1 MYDNFGNIDSFPFK
15 TFIDKS
21 LFGFM
26 KVFLNNNFHI
36 EYMNDYLL
44 SSLEYT
50 REEISIMHNNELLNI
65 IDNDN
70 FNIIYDNISTQI
82 LIDNTFETNICF
94 ITKSHN
100 KILFSA
106 KGLFNIEDDKHYLYV
121 MLTNESKVINQ
132 IDSLERRAN
141 HDSLTGLFNR
151 GTSQTMIEKY
161 IANFDNQTNAA
172 MVLLDIDNFKTIN
185 DTYGHLVGDS
195 LLIDLSDSINKIA
208 YKSSINGRYGG
219 DEFIVFL
226 KDIPYNE
233 FARGQI
239 QKILDLTTNATKNHL
254 KADSITFSAGISFFP
269 DDALSFDTLL
279 KIADSALYQAKHQGK
294 NNIVTSDEL
303 DSERIIDKAMDT
315 HEHIENTKSE
325 TGNQLIEYSFNLL
338 SSSKDIKSAI
348 KLLFAIIGR
357 QFDICRINIFEND
370 DKEKYIKNT
379 FEWSSKGMDT
389 EYINL
394 QELPY
399 DLFKKHFCSKLIDNS
414 VFAISNISEL
424 DEPIRKAFEKQNIKS
439 SLQCPLKDD
448 DGNIYGFLAFID
460 CMTNRKWNNYQIAVL
475 QEITNIVNVF
485 LIKEKLKI
493 QILEYKSKLGDKNEN
508 N

>member
-15 TFIDKS
+15 SFIDKS

-26 KVFLNNNFHI
+26 KIYLNNNFHI
-36 EYMNDYLL
+36 EYMNEYLL
-44 SSLEYT
+44 TSLEYT
-50 REEISIMHNNELLNI
+50 KEEISDIHNNQLLNI
-65 IDNDN
+65 IDNSN

-94 ITKSHN
+94 ITKSQN

-106 KGLFNIEDDKHYLYV
+106 KGLFHIENDKHYLYV

-219 DEFIVFL
+219 DEFIIFL

-239 QKILDLTTNATKNHL
+239 QKILDLTTKATKNHL

-269 DDALSFDTLL
+269 DDALSFNTLL
-279 KIADSALYQAKHQGK
+279 KIADTALYQAKYQGK
-294 NNIVTSDEL
+294 NTIVTSDEI
-303 DSERIIDKAMDT
+303 DSERIIHKTIDT
-315 HEHIENTKSE
+315 HQHIENTKSE
-325 TGNQLIEYSFNLL
+325 TGNQLIEYAFNLL

-348 KLLFAIIGR
+348 NLLFAIIGR

-370 DKEKYIKNT
+370 DNEKYIKNT
-379 FEWSSKGMDT
+379 YEWCSNGIES
-389 EYINL
+389 EQISL
-394 QELPY
+394 QDLSY
-399 DLFKKHFCSKLIDNS
+399 DLFKKYFYTKLTSNS
-414 VFAISNISEL
+414 VFAISNLNEIDSH
-424 DEPIRKAFEKQNIKS
+424 IREVFEKQNIKS
-439 SLQCPLKDD
+439 SLHCPLKDEE
-448 DGNIYGFLAFID
+448 GNIYGFLAFID
-460 CMTNRKWNNYQIAVL
+460 CMTNRKWSNYQIAVL
-475 QEITNIVNVF
+475 QEITNIVSVF
-485 LIKEKLKI
+485 ILKEKLK
-493 QILEYKSKLGDKNEN
+493 LEIIELKKRLGDKNEN